1 MEKKNEK
8 EIIIKIEGADW
19 EKLLDDAFKKANR
32 KAKIAGFRPGKAPKS
47 IFIKHYG
54 KESLYYEASNAA
66 IEKAYEKLLDENQ
79 DLDIVAEPRV
89 DIESIDDTSITFK
102 FTVTLKPEVK
112 LGDYKGLKV
121 KKEKVEVTDKEVQ
134 ESIDHMRE
142 HYKEN
147 VTKEGKIKKGD
158 IAVIDFEGFD
168 NGVAFEGGKGENY
181 SLEIGSNTFIP
192 GFEDQL
198 IGLKSGDEK
207 EINVTFPEDYHA
219 ENLKG
224 KPVVFKVKVNEVK
237 EVVIPELNQDFFDDL
252 GMEGIDS
259 KEALEKQVKENITAK
274 KEKEVEDKYIDDL
287 LAEAAKNSEVEVPEV
302 MIKDEQHRMLHEYE
316 QNLKMQ
322 GISLEQFMQFTGLTH
337 DKLMEEYKET
347 ATKRVTYRLILD
359 AIIKKEKIDATEKEV
374 DKEVSELAKK
384 YKMEKEQFINQFGTE
399 TVKYELKFKKVID
412 LLKGEEAKAEK
423 KTTTKKTTK
432 KEEK

>member
-1 MEKKNEK
+1 MAKNNEK
-8 EIIIKIEGADW
+8 EIIIKVEGEDW
-19 EKLLDDAFKKANR
+19 EKELDKAFQKANR
-32 KAKIAGFRPGKAPKS
+32 KAKIAGFRPGKAPKNV
-47 IFIKHYG
+47 FIKHYG
-54 KESLYYEASNAA
+54 KESLYYEASNSA
-66 IEKAYEKLLDENQ
+66 IEKAYEKLLNGNEN
-79 DLDIVAEPRV
+79 LDIVSEPQIN
-89 DIESIDDTSITFK
+89 IENIDETGITFK
-102 FTVTLKPEVK
+102 FTLTLRPEVK
-112 LGDYKGLKV
+112 LGKYKGLSV
-121 KKEKVEVTDKEVQ
+121 KKEAVKVTKEEIA

-147 VTKEGKIKKGD
+147 VTKEGKIEKGN
-158 IAVIDFEGFD
+158 IAVIDFEGFKD
-168 NGVAFEGGKGENY
+168 GVAFEGGKGENY

-198 IGLKSGDEK
+198 VGLKAGEEK
-207 EINVTFPEDYHA
+207 DINVTFPEDYHA

-224 KPVVFKVKVNEVK
+224 QPVVFKVKVNEVK

-274 KEKEVEDKYIDDL
+274 KEKEAEDKYIDEL
-287 LAEAAKNSEVEVPEV
+287 LAAAAKNAEVDVPEV

-359 AIIKKEKIDATEKEV
+359 AIIKEEKIDATEKEV
-374 DKEVSELAKK
+374 DKEVSELADK

-399 TVKYELKFKKVID
+399 TVKYELKFKKVIE
-412 LLKGEEAKAEK
+412 LLKGEETKPA
-423 KTTTKKTTK
+423 KKTTK